1 MESLDYSEEEIQLQ
15 LAALGYSNIPKE
27 RLREFKRGGLIF
39 WTVPAYISAF
49 ICIL

>member
-15 LAALGYSNIPKE
+15 LAALGYSNVPKE

-39 WTVPAYISAF
+39 WPVPAYISAF
-49 ICIL
+49 NGN